1 MMLAAL
7 RATAEA
13 QNVRLAEAERTLAD
27 LETLLT
33 SLPKATTQKAKEEIS
48 TSMQAARKTV
58 ATAKSTKVEVSALPV
73 EFMTAEK
80 SGISAFEKE
89 SVVIAGARHAVGA
102 RLPSGEVL
110 VAVDPQS
117 RTVVTDKRIVN
128 VPN

>member
-1 MMLAAL
+1 MLAAL

-27 LETLLT
+27 LETLLA
-33 SLPKATTQKAKEEIS
+33 SLSKATTQKGKEEIS
-48 TSMQAARKTV
+48 VSTQAATKTV
-58 ATAKSTKVEVSALPV
+58 ATAKAAKVDVSALPV

-80 SGISAFEKE
+80 SGISAFDKE
-89 SVVIAGARHAVGA
+89 SVVIAGARHAVGH
-102 RLPSGEVL
+102 RLPSGELL